1 MIVAQN
7 DDVRV
12 GFELFGEDIN
22 SPYDNP
28 LDASSLYDYNVY
40 VYRDLKCKELLAIYK
55 KSNSGMFSIQVDG
68 TQSNLIWI
76 VINRENLRYV
86 TGKILAE
93 VKIQA
98 TASSS
103 FINNKANAG
112 VTDIDLFTLLK
123 SASPTALP

>member
-1 MIVAQN
+1 MIVVQN

-22 SPYDNP
+22 APYDNP

-55 KSNSGMFSIQVDG
+55 KANSGMFSIEVDG

-76 VINRENLRYV
+76 VISREILRYV

-98 TASSS
+98 AASSP
-103 FINNKANAG
+103 FINNKANA
-112 VTDIDLFTLLK
+112 VL
-123 SASPTALP
+123 S

>member
-1 MIVAQN
+1 MIVVQN

>member
-1 MIVAQN
+1 MIVVQN

-22 SPYDNP
+22 APYDNP

-55 KSNSGMFSIQVDG
+55 KANSGMFSIQVDG

-76 VINRENLRYV
+76 VISREILRYV

-98 TASSS
+98 TASSP

>member
-1 MIVAQN
+1 
-7 DDVRV
+7 
-12 GFELFGEDIN
+12 
-22 SPYDNP
+22 
-28 LDASSLYDYNVY
+28 
-40 VYRDLKCKELLAIYK
+40 
-55 KSNSGMFSIQVDG
+55 MFSIEVDG

-76 VINRENLRYV
+76 VISREILRYV

-98 TASSS
+98 TASSQ